1 MQLDPEDVFAGT
13 FGRIAL
19 RFLLFVSAVWIGS
32 MVGGA
37 ALAIGSSLDSWRSAL
52 SDIYWIWAS
61 PAFLVSTWLILN
73 AFVLLGGLA
82 YFMISESDGILA
94 WGILAGLESFFV
106 VAAWASELDKMESIL
121 LAWISWLVLLVMI
134 ETGVWLIRQM
144 LTNRWARQLAILNM
158 ENSRNNAE
166 REANKSTDPSY

>member
-19 RFLLFVSAVWIGS
+19 RFLIFVSAVWIGS
-32 MVGGA
+32 MVGGT
-37 ALAIGSSLDSWRSAL
+37 ALAIGNSWGSWRNAL
-52 SDIYWIWAS
+52 DDVYWIWAS
-61 PAFLVSTWLILN
+61 PAFLASSWLILN

-82 YFMISESDGILA
+82 YFMISESDGFLA

-106 VAAWASELDKMESIL
+106 VVAWASDLDKMASII
-121 LAWISWLVLLVMI
+121 LAWVSWLLLLTML
-134 ETGVWLIRQM
+134 ETGVCLIRQM

-158 ENSRNNAE
+158 ENSIKNAE
-166 REANKSTDPSY
+166 REANRSDDPSF